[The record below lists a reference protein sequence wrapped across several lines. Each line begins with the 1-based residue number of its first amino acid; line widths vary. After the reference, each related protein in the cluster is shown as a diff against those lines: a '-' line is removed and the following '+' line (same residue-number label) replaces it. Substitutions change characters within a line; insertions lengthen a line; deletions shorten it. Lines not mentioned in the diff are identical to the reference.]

1 MNTDGQDEQDFG
13 IQCKLQSFL
22 SNQSLALEFGNAEVD
37 QQSDFDSC
45 SLITSKAQ
53 PMIACV
59 ISSKQQRR
67 ILCILF
73 IHVEIFCPA
82 SNG

>member
-1 MNTDGQDEQDFG
+1 MDGQDE
-13 IQCKLQSFL
+13 
-22 SNQSLALEFGNAEVD
+22 
-37 QQSDFDSC
+37 
-45 SLITSKAQ
+45 Q

-73 IHVEIFCPA
+73 IHVETFCPA